1 MLRENM
7 GSTSQTRARRRIP
20 VDGRAWIEGTRGVIP
35 CTVVNLTSEGAQL
48 CFRQPLV
55 LPAYFSLLLDN
66 DGTDKLSCRV
76 IWSKEE
82 RLGVRFLHP

>member
-1 MLRENM
+1 MEFTWIPLRKRVPIAAFRLTVGLGLKE
-7 GSTSQTRARRRIP
+7 RR
-20 VDGRAWIEGTRGVIP
+20 ELIP
-35 CTVVNLTSEGAQL
+35 CSVVNLTSEGAQL

-55 LPAYFSLLLDN
+55 LPAYFSLLLDK
-66 DGTDKLSCRV
+66 DGTDKRSCRV

>member
-1 MLRENM
+1 MD
-7 GSTSQTRARRRIP
+7 STSQTRAHRRIP
-20 VDGRAWIEGTRGVIP
+20 TDCRAWIEGSRGLIP
-35 CTVVNLTSEGAQL
+35 CSVVNFTSEGAQL

-55 LPAYFSLLLDN
+55 LPAYFSLLLDK
-66 DGTDKLSCRV
+66 DGTDKRSCRV